1 MIFFCEQNKKKKKIC
16 KRKIKLNENKRSGFK
31 DDNGNERF
39 SG

>member
-1 MIFFCEQNKKKKKIC
+1 MIFFEQKQKKNC
-16 KRKIKLNENKRSGFK
+16 KRKIKLKENKRSGFK

>member
-1 MIFFCEQNKKKKKIC
+1 MIFFEQKFC

-39 SG
+39 SGKDLF

>member
-1 MIFFCEQNKKKKKIC
+1 MIFFEQKKKIFFLNV
-16 KRKIKLNENKRSGFK
+16 KIKLNENKRSGFK